1 MEFFISDAMAQGGT
15 GAESSGFMGF
25 IPLIIIFIIFYWL
38 LMRPQMKRAKEHRQ
52 MLSTLSKNDE
62 VVTSGGILGR
72 VIKLDDNF
80 VSMEIAEGVRVK
92 VQRNAVASLLPKG
105 SIKEDHSKKKD
116 DQKNKN
122 IKLEKQND

>member
-1 MEFFISDAMAQGGT
+1 MEFFISDAVAQGEAASGS
-15 GAESSGFMGF
+15 GGFMGF
-25 IPLIIIFIIFYWL
+25 IPLIIIFVIFYWL

-62 VVTSGGILGR
+62 VTTSGGILGR

-80 VSMEIAEGVRVK
+80 VNLEIADGVRVK

-105 SIKEDHSKKKD
+105 SIKEDQPKKKD
-116 DQKNKN
+116 DNKS
-122 IKLEKQND
+122 KKVQLEK